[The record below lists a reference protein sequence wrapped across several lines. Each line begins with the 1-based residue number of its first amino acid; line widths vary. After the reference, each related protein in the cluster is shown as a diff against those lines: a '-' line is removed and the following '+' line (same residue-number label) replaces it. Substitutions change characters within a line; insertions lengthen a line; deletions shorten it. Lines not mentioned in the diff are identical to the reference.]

1 VRAGDFTRAAVALKI
16 SLTPKPLVF
25 DSFRKLYELLEP
37 KQRRRAFGLLCMTL
51 LLGLMEMASV
61 GSIMPF
67 VTVLA
72 NPDFAEANP
81 YLSDIYHRLGFRTSN
96 QFILFIGVLVFA
108 FAIGVTVFKAI
119 TTWVTLRFIRT
130 QSYLL
135 SYRLLQGYLHQ
146 PYEWFLGKH
155 SSDLGRTVLG
165 EVQSVISGSLNPALK
180 LVTQA
185 VIAACLVGLLLIV
198 DPLLAVIVAVL
209 FGGAYGLVLWVSRKH
224 VVRIGVDR
232 LAANRE
238 RFRISNEAL
247 GSIKDIKI
255 LGLENKFLR
264 RFDKP
269 SRRLVRHAANSQ
281 IIAQLPQYAMQI
293 LSLIAVMLIVLYQ
306 LHVHG
311 SLGPALPVIAEYLAA
326 GQRLQPAFNQAYVSL
341 TSLRFHKPALDH
353 LHQDLLGEKRDD
365 EFAEPETRLAGL
377 GPIEL
382 RDISYRYPGATRP
395 AVQNIS
401 LVIPARATVGLVGR
415 TGGGKTTTVD
425 LMLGLLDPTHGE
437 LLVDGTPIGRGNRR
451 AWQNCLGYVPQQIAL
466 VDDSVAANIA
476 FGMARDRIDMTA
488 VEQAARIANLHK
500 FVMEELRQGYDT
512 AIGERGVRLSGG
524 QRQRVGIARA
534 LYRDPD
540 VLILDEATSAL
551 DNITERAVMDAVGNL
566 AHRKTIILIAHR
578 LTTVQHCDII
588 FVFESGRVVASGTYG
603 ELATSTDSFRAMLES
618 VAGQRNEKTE
628 DDARDPYQRPTVL

>member
-1 VRAGDFTRAAVALKI
+1 
-16 SLTPKPLVF
+16 LVF
-25 DSFRKLYELLEP
+25 DSFKKLRDLLEP
-37 KQRRRAFGLLCMTL
+37 AERRRALGLLCMTL

-72 NPDFAEANP
+72 SPGVVEGNR
-81 YLSDIYHRLGFRTSN
+81 YLADVYRWLGFSSTN
-96 QFILFIGVLVFA
+96 QFLFFIGILVFA
-108 FAIGVTVFKAI
+108 FALGVTVFKAL
-119 TTWVTLRFIRT
+119 TTWVTMRFTRT

-135 SYRLLQGYLHQ
+135 SYRLLQGYLRQ

-155 SSDLGRTVLG
+155 SSDLGRTVLT

-209 FGGAYGLVLWVSRKH
+209 FGGAYGLVLWASRKYVH
-224 VVRIGVDR
+224 RIGVDK

-311 SLGPALPVIAEYLAA
+311 SLGPGLPVIAVYLVA
-326 GQRLQPAFNQAYVSL
+326 GQRLQPAFQQAYVSL
-341 TSLRFHKPALDH
+341 TSLRFNKPALDH
-353 LHQDLLGEKRDD
+353 LHEDLLGAKQED
-365 EFAEPETRLAGL
+365 ESAEPDTRLAGL

-382 RDISYRYPGATRP
+382 RDISYRYPGATAP
-395 AVQNIS
+395 AVKNIS
-401 LVIPARATVGLVGR
+401 LAIPARATVGLVGR

-425 LMLGLLDPTHGE
+425 LILGLLEPTHGE
-437 LLVDGTPIGRGNRR
+437 LRVDGTLIGQGNRR

-466 VDDSVAANIA
+466 VDDSIAANIA
-476 FGMARDRIDMTA
+476 FGMARDRIDMAA

-500 FVMEELRQGYDT
+500 FVTEEMRQGYDT

-540 VLILDEATSAL
+540 VLIMDEATSAL

-618 VAGQRNEKTE
+618 VAGQRDEKT
-628 DDARDPYQRPTVL
+628 DDDMRGPYQQPTVI